1 MRLAAYVSLLEIHL
15 HQGES
20 HGLKE
25 KRKLVQSLKAQV
37 RQRFGA
43 SVAEIDGQDTWQRT
57 TLLCALVGDSGVQ
70 ARSDELARFV
80 ESRCPDGCTF
90 ERDLLS
96 LEDVRG

>member
-1 MRLAAYVSLLEIHL
+1 MAAYVSLLEIRL
-15 HQGES
+15 HQGQS

-43 SVAEIDGQDTWQRT
+43 AVAEIGGHDTWQST
-57 TLLCALVGDSGVQ
+57 TLLCAMVGDSHVS
-70 ARSDELARFV
+70 ARTDDLARFV
-80 ESRCPDGCTF
+80 ESRLPDGCSF

-96 LEDVRG
+96 MEDLRG

>member
-1 MRLAAYVSLLEIHL
+1 VPAYVSLLEIHI

-25 KRKLVQSLKAQV
+25 KRKLVHSLKEQI
-37 RQRFGA
+37 RRRFGA
-43 SVAEIDGQDTWQRT
+43 SVAEIGGHDTWQLT
-57 TLLCALVGDSGVQ
+57 TLLCALVGDSGVE
-70 ARSDELARFV
+70 ARADDLARFV
-80 ESRCPDGCTF
+80 ESRCPDGCSF

>member
-1 MRLAAYVSLLEIHL
+1 MAAFVSLLEVRL

-25 KRKLVQSLKAQV
+25 KRKLVQSLKAQI

-57 TLLCALVGDSGVQ
+57 TLLCALVGDAAVD
-70 ARSDELARFV
+70 ARTDELARFI
-80 ESRCPDGCTF
+80 ESRCPDGCSF
-90 ERDLLS
+90 DRDLLS
-96 LEDVRG
+96 LEDVRA